1 MNFNSEEILIDD
13 SYLDVY
19 ENEWIKNSSQ
29 TLDSVTYNVYQGTGD
44 NSLVKLLI
52 KEEIVAEL

>member
-1 MNFNSEEILIDD
+1 MNFDSEDILIDD
-13 SYLDVY
+13 SYLDIY
-19 ENEWIKNSSQ
+19 ESEWIKDSQ
-29 TLDSVTYNVYQGTGD
+29 EIVDSVTYSVFQGTGD